1 MAKNKTIDIQSCT
14 IDEAC
19 RIFTQRN
26 HLGVSFDLLTFKKRL
41 SLTDKDVRKKLS
53 AEDDSSNINVLKC
66 VAWMC
71 GHRKEKVWGR
81 ESKENYYEERK
92 NAARERNL
100 TLALSGRNI
109 GDLPD
114 VKNPEKKAECQENF
128 RLFCETYFPH
138 TFNLEW
144 SEDHLKVIEKIENS
158 VLRGGLFALAMPRG
172 SGKSSL
178 CEAAGIWSM
187 LYGHRE
193 FIGLIGAT
201 EGAAIEMMD
210 SIKTELET
218 NDLLFGDFPE
228 VCFPIRC
235 LDGIAN
241 RCAGQLYHGER
252 TRITWTANEIV
263 LPTIEGSRAS
273 GIIIRVA
280 GITGR
285 VRGMK
290 FKRAD
295 GQTVRPSLV
304 IVDDP
309 QTTESAGSIEQTRK
323 RIRILVS
330 DVLGLAGPG
339 KKIAG
344 LMPCTIIRAGDMADQ
359 ILDRAK
365 HPEWN
370 GEKTKMLYSMP
381 NNLKLWEEY
390 SEIRADCLR
399 EDGNITR
406 ATEFYLAHR
415 EEMDDGAHA
424 SWAARYNH
432 DEVSAIQHAMNLK
445 FTDELAFQAEYQN
458 EPLPDDVQDDNLLS
472 VDEICHLVNGLD
484 RGVVPLNCIRVTMFV
499 DVQKP
504 LLFYCICAWTDDF
517 TGSVIDYGTY
527 PDQRRLRFSLVDANP
542 TMQTLHPKAGLE
554 GQLYASLTALF
565 DEQMKREFRREDGA
579 LLHIERAMIDANW
592 GQSTDVIYQFCRQ
605 SGYSSIL
612 YPSHGRY
619 VGASSRP
626 MTEYK
631 KKPGERLGFNW
642 YVPVVSGKRA
652 IRYVIYDTNFWK
664 SFIHSRLS
672 VAMGD
677 PGNLSLFGKNPLYH
691 QLFAEHLTAE
701 YRVKT
706 QGLGRTVDEWKL
718 KSSHQDNHWLDCI
731 VGCAVCASMQG
742 SALPQQMN
750 SVYRKPPMK
759 LSTRT
764 VLDTPAPVLPTP
776 SVPMPET
783 NHKIRLS
790 DIQRRRAGM

>member
-1 MAKNKTIDIQSCT
+1 MANKTVNPSSCT
-14 IDEAC
+14 LDEIC
-19 RIFTQRN
+19 RIFSHN
-26 HLGVSFDLLTFKKRL
+26 SLGVTFDLLRMKRL
-41 SLTDKDVRKKLS
+41 LSLNDRDVRTKLS
-53 AEDDSSNINVLKC
+53 ADDNSANLNVFKC
-66 VAWMC
+66 IAWIC
-71 GHRKEKVWGR
+71 THRREEVKKR
-81 ESKENYYEERK
+81 ESGDIYYEERK
-92 NAARERNL
+92 NAARNRNIA
-100 TLALSGRNI
+100 LAISGRNI

-114 VKNPEKKAECQENF
+114 VKNPEKKAACRENF
-128 RLFCETYFPH
+128 RMFCETYFPH
-138 TFNLEW
+138 TFDLEW
-144 SEDHLKVIEKIENS
+144 SEDHLKAIEKIENS

-178 CEAAGIWSM
+178 CEAAGIWSQ

-193 FIGLIGAT
+193 FLVLIGAT

-218 NDLLFGDFPE
+218 NELLFGDFPE
-228 VCFPIRC
+228 VCFPIKC

-263 LPTIEGSRAS
+263 LPTIEGSAAS
-273 GIIIRVA
+273 GMIIRVA

-290 FKRAD
+290 FKRSD
-295 GQTVRPSLV
+295 GQTVRPSIV

-330 DVLGLAGPG
+330 DILGLAGPG

-344 LMPCTIIRAGDMADQ
+344 LMPCTIIRVGDMADQ

-381 NNLKLWEEY
+381 NNLKLWEQY

-399 EDGNITR
+399 EDGNIKR
-406 ATEFYLAHR
+406 ATDFYIAHR
-415 EEMDDGAHA
+415 AEMDDGAHA

-445 FTDELAFQAEYQN
+445 FTDEIAFQAEYQN
-458 EPLPDDVQDDNLLS
+458 EPMPDDAQDDTLLS

-484 RGVVPLNCIRVTMFV
+484 RGVVPLNCVRVTMFV
-499 DVQKP
+499 DIQKP

-527 PDQRRLRFSLVDANP
+527 PDQGRLRFSLQDAFP
-542 TMQTLHPKAGLE
+542 TIQSIYPKSGLE
-554 GQLYASLTALF
+554 GQLYSSLTALF
-565 DEQMKREFRREDGA
+565 NEQMTREFRREDGA
-579 LLHIERAMIDANW
+579 MLHIERAMVDANW
-592 GQSTDVIYQFCRQ
+592 GLSTDVVYQFCRQ

-664 SFIHSRLS
+664 SFVHSRLS

-706 QGLGRTVDEWKL
+706 QGMGRTVDEWKL
-718 KSSHQDNHWLDCI
+718 KSSHQDNHWLDCL

-750 SVYRKPPMK
+750 TLVKREKRV
-759 LSTRT
+759 LSSG
-764 VLDTPAPVLPTP
+764 VSAPVSSVAIPP
-776 SVPMPET
+776 SVPVPGT
-783 NHKIRLS
+783 SHKLRLS
-790 DIQRRRAGM
+790 DIQRNRPMA